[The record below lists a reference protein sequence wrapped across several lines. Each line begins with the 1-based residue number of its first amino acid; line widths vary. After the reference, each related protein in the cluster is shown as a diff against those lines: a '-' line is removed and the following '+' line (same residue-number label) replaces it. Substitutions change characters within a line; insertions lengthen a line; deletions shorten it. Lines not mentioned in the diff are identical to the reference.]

1 MLGDRRAL
9 LLTIFVALVAALC
22 ALSLR
27 TALLSI
33 DGTAEAA
40 TNAHGAHEFDEE
52 GTEPVTVEQAC
63 GVDLVPSVTV
73 WPDGRL
79 CWNHWQS
86 TASSSPSPVCLRTEE
101 EAVIAK
107 AIETHACMQAF
118 AAEQAR
124 MQQQALPAQL
134 MAFVSS
140 LPGRVA
146 SFASRATAALL
157 PFKLLPVTAADA
169 ACSMHGVLVN
179 GRCQCDDGWL
189 KQDCSL
195 SFDFQT
201 NLDAFNIK
209 WSVPP
214 FFSLFLFL
222 LVCVDA
228 PASYSRSPMEAK

>member
-27 TALLSI
+27 TALLSLEGGA
-33 DGTAEAA
+33 DAVTD
-40 TNAHGAHEFDEE
+40 AHGACEFDEE

-63 GVDLVPSVTV
+63 GVDLVPRVTV

-79 CWNHWQS
+79 CWNRWVS
-86 TASSSPSPVCLRTEE
+86 TAPSAACLRTEE

-124 MQQQALPAQL
+124 MQQQELTAQL
-134 MAFVSS
+134 MAFASS

-146 SFASRATAALL
+146 SLASRASAALL
-157 PFKLLPVTAADA
+157 PFKLLPVAAADA

-209 WSVPP
+209 WSVP
-214 FFSLFLFL
+214 FSFVVPVSSGLCRRASHLLPLFNG
-222 LVCVDA
+222 
-228 PASYSRSPMEAK
+228 S